1 MTPKQYS
8 RLMDLAIE
16 ALIEREKNRPRIIQ
30 EPICKRRPTP
40 DEQSHYDYCED
51 MRSIGDITGTAWGG
65 NFGNEI

>member
-1 MTPKQYS
+1 MTRQE
-8 RLMDLAIE
+8 REHLIDLAIE
-16 ALIEREKNRPRIIQ
+16 ALIEREKKRPRIIQ
-30 EPICKRRPTP
+30 EPIRKRRLTP